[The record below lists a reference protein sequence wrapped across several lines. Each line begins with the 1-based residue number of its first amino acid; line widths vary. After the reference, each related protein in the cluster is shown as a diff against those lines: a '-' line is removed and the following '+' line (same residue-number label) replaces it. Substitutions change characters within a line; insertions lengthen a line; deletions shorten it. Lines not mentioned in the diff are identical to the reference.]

1 MIPKITRYPY
11 NSFTKKFMKPK
22 WEGIFAALWTPTDK
36 NGRLQTSVLKSNVRF
51 IRQFPVQGFLAL
63 ASTGEFIYL
72 DVETRKKLLAQV
84 IKLAAP
90 LPVIANISDI
100 NPRVVADLGRFAKKA
115 GAAAVALLPPYF
127 YSFSQNELVEWFVR
141 GGQAAQLP
149 LFLYNFPELTGNK
162 IELKTI
168 DAICQ
173 RTRVAA
179 IKQSGSEFSYHKPLI
194 HLGRKNNFVV
204 FTGADLFLAN
214 VLKSG
219 AVGCIGGFAN
229 VIPDLM
235 TDIFIG
241 HREKDPARVRLA
253 GERINQLW
261 KIVEPLGFPLNVAA
275 AMEARGLPPGEP
287 KAILSKPT
295 RQLYA
300 QKVQQLKKC
309 FQKWKLIS
317 K

>member
-1 MIPKITRYPY
+1 
-11 NSFTKKFMKPK
+11 MKSK
-22 WEGIFAALWTPTDK
+22 WKGIFAALWTPTDK
-36 NGRLQTSVLKSNVRF
+36 NGRLQSAVLKSNVRF

-84 IKLAAP
+84 IDLADP

-127 YSFSQNELVEWFVR
+127 YQFSQNELVEWFVCA
-141 GGQAAQLP
+141 GQAANLP

-168 DAICQ
+168 EAVCK
-173 RTRVAA
+173 RTRVAG

-194 HLGRKNNFVV
+194 RLGQNNSFVV
-204 FTGADLFLAN
+204 FTGADLFLGD
-214 VLKSG
+214 VLKMG

-235 TDIFIG
+235 TDVFIG
-241 HREKDPARVRLA
+241 HQEKDPTRIRRA
-253 GERINQLW
+253 GAIINQLW
-261 KIVEPLGFPLNVAA
+261 KIVGPLGFPLNVAA
-275 AMEARGLPPGEP
+275 AMEARGLSPGEP
-287 KAILSKPT
+287 KAILSKAT
-295 RQLYA
+295 RELYA
-300 QKVQQLKKC
+300 KKVQQLKKL
-309 FQKWKLIS
+309 FRQWKLL
-317 K
+317 